1 MGLVEEIFSLLDDGR
16 TTLVFPTENAAR
28 HYLSMYVR
36 SRHSSVLADR
46 AIALDSFMAKFAPVH
61 KNRKPSNK
69 YHRLAF
75 VSSFLSSG
83 KTGLRYIYDDRFC
96 SFRRRFIPFLTR
108 IIPDLMQM
116 QLCTI
121 NNRILYSDLQTLKR
135 QYGAFLDKNGLFE
148 PGWEMHSLEF
158 YKGPALDHVMVGID
172 ADIQMQKLMKELGD
186 VPGIRRLELRFPQKP
201 VYVQY
206 DTEEAELEALFH
218 KLEKLKLAGI
228 PTSEILIAT
237 PALSSLRQRLERKAL
252 EYNVPLS
259 FMGSLDIFETVPGRY
274 LSSVMLCITERL
286 SFRSMEGLLLNSSLP
301 YSNMDVNRTLIRFM
315 IDNNIQSGSFDVKDD
330 PLSSSLRKNGRT
342 QELELYRT
350 IKGALL
356 SIRSSSD
363 EQKLSKSLHTLT
375 AHLFGTDEFNNSPS
389 EDRDVYSFILS
400 ALSDLGKT
408 LRNVSLDM
416 DDMFSVFMDELE
428 HLSYVP
434 QDNKSGIRVYSY
446 AQDPL
451 LHVPYHFVIGLNDVN
466 SQVRERYLGF
476 LEDHEVVS
484 DSFDVTQRLFEYYGQ
499 SGDKVFISG
508 SKETFE
514 GSAGA
519 PTYFILNDSVKQAEV
534 ADSPVFEKA
543 DALSL
548 RHAAETSFAPAGTDL
563 ATGGSGF
570 ERDPDSKALSF
581 STIDSYAKC
590 PYMTFV
596 EIDLLK
602 DCPDQFEPARQDD
615 REIGSFLHKVIQAFM
630 NAHLGKLVVPQDL
643 DEYHS
648 ELETIMN
655 SLLEKES
662 VFDPYMK
669 MSIRGNYLE
678 PLKNVLN
685 ILLLPPYNSKAKG
698 YVGAFTPLRNE
709 YRLNKNPS
717 FIGYIDTIIMDN
729 DGQIHLLDYKKGSGS
744 PTYQL
749 VLYKRLYDE
758 NPEFG
763 ENVGQC
769 LFYSMGSSSFK
780 SFTPDVW
787 EQQSIKLDED
797 VENLRAGF
805 REGRWTAR
813 PSKETCQFCEDRS
826 ICRRRF
832 NLQ

>member
-1 MGLVEEIFSLLDDGR
+1 
-16 TTLVFPTENAAR
+16 
-28 HYLSMYVR
+28 
-36 SRHSSVLADR
+36 
-46 AIALDSFMAKFAPVH
+46 
-61 KNRKPSNK
+61 
-69 YHRLAF
+69 
-75 VSSFLSSG
+75 
-83 KTGLRYIYDDRFC
+83 
-96 SFRRRFIPFLTR
+96 
-108 IIPDLMQM
+108 
-116 QLCTI
+116 
-121 NNRILYSDLQTLKR
+121 
-135 QYGAFLDKNGLFE
+135 
-148 PGWEMHSLEF
+148 
-158 YKGPALDHVMVGID
+158 
-172 ADIQMQKLMKELGD
+172 
-186 VPGIRRLELRFPQKP
+186 
-201 VYVQY
+201 
-206 DTEEAELEALFH
+206 
-218 KLEKLKLAGI
+218 
-228 PTSEILIAT
+228 
-237 PALSSLRQRLERKAL
+237 
-252 EYNVPLS
+252 
-259 FMGSLDIFETVPGRY
+259 
-274 LSSVMLCITERL
+274 
-286 SFRSMEGLLLNSSLP
+286 MEGLLLNSALP
-301 YSNMDVNRTLIRFM
+301 YNYMDVNRALIRFM
-315 IDNNIQSGSFDVKDD
+315 IDNNIQSGSLDVKDD
-330 PLSSSLRKNGRT
+330 PLFSALRKNGRT

-363 EQKLSKSLHTLT
+363 EQKLSKSLHSLT
-375 AHLFGTDEFNNSPS
+375 AHLFGTDEFNNSRP

-408 LRNVSLDM
+408 LSDVSLDM

-434 QDNKSGIRVYSY
+434 QDDRSGIRVYSY
-446 AQDPL
+446 AQDQL
-451 LHVPYHFVIGLNDVN
+451 LHVPYHFVIGLNDAN
-466 SQVRERYLGF
+466 SQVSERYLGF
-476 LEDHEVVS
+476 LEDHEVES
-484 DSFDVTQRLFEYYGQ
+484 RSFDVTQRLFEYYGQ
-499 SGDKVFISG
+499 SGDHVFISG
-508 SKETFE
+508 SKATFE

-570 ERDPDSKALSF
+570 ERDPDSKALSY

-630 NAHLGKLVVPQDL
+630 NAHLGKLVVPQNL
-643 DEYHS
+643 DEYHR
-648 ELETIMN
+648 ELETIMD
-655 SLLEKES
+655 SCLENDS
-662 VFDPYMK
+662 IFDPYMK

-685 ILLLPPYNSKAKG
+685 ILLLPPDNSRTKG

-729 DGQIHLLDYKKGSGS
+729 NGQIHLLDYKKGSGS

-769 LFYSMGSSSFK
+769 LFYSFGSSSFK
-780 SFTPDVW
+780 GFTPEIW
-787 EQQSIKLDED
+787 ERQSIKLDED
-797 VENLRAGF
+797 VEDLRTGF